1 MLEERSGCGMTV
13 LRKEGEGSLRN
24 RYLVKIRCRKC
35 GEQFTLKGQ
44 MRKGQVDTGFKRCL
58 CDNED
63 DFDITMEKV

>member
-1 MLEERSGCGMTV
+1 MRMTIRERRGGGG
-13 LRKEGEGSLRN
+13 LKN

-58 CDNED
+58 CDNEE

>member
-1 MLEERSGCGMTV
+1 M
-13 LRKEGEGSLRN
+13 KN

-44 MRKGQVDTGFKRCL
+44 MRKGQVETGFKRCL